1 MRKLIAVLIFFLLFL
16 VPSRADDVVAFRHY
30 TTADGLSSNQI
41 NAVYRDS
48 KGILWVG
55 TSAGLDRYDA
65 YRFNTYSEEDGLPGL
80 YVTRLSE
87 DTQGQIWLYTTQG
100 VACYSY
106 EQDRFLSPE
115 EGLRPM
121 GIRASAP
128 SLFGGSPDHSY
139 FWVAEDRVLSVYSA
153 AQKRVMTFSITAA
166 NTHSC
171 AYRSGCLYFVDA
183 DGLLRRANLQTG
195 LVETIQVPEEYRR
208 YVNRPDVLQLFVD
221 EANGLWISTGMY
233 GWVIHRSMNGTW
245 EKIDL
250 AAIAGASTGI
260 VNIAQDSSGN
270 IWVASSHLGV
280 FCIRH
285 DGPIRQIRHNP
296 DQSFSLPGDRVSAL
310 YIDKDD
316 IVWVGIG
323 KLGLSSYT
331 PWSQA
336 LLHFHIP
343 GADDIL
349 ALCETPDAVYVGS
362 NGTGLWKADRYDGEF
377 RPVPHAPNIV
387 SCLVLDG
394 AGDMWMG
401 SWGDGVIR
409 VDPSSGRIKARYT
422 SADGLL
428 TNSIMSLRPGK
439 DGQIYIGQYQGVV
452 QRLNPSTGEIV
463 TLFEDRSTNLRDL
476 SFVNDSTLVVTISVG
491 LVTMNPVTGER
502 KAGPVLP
509 EGMNAS
515 VLFQD
520 HQGILWIAGR
530 RGVWYWNPF
539 LDELTQLKE
548 ADGRPVQAA
557 TGATEDLFGRIW
569 ISTTHGMM
577 AIDRNGEESFIRHY
591 GTRDG
596 LGLSEFNARS
606 IITLRQGAVLAGTP
620 RGIAV
625 LHPQSGYSN
634 AFDAGIYLTSVDYA
648 GEDHNEVSRVPRLE
662 DSEMVITN
670 SMLPLSLY
678 FSCLDYTA
686 PEAVTYQYRIK
697 GFSDRWTTMSGNGV
711 RFSVL
716 PPGKYELRVRAC
728 NDQHIWSPY
737 IKSLT
742 LIVRPPWYRSTWAM
756 ILYMVVSFMVV
767 FWFLRLI
774 LRRRELAA
782 AMERMN
788 KEAEDQKKLVD
799 MKLTFFAGV
808 SHELRT
814 PLSLIINPLDEFVK
828 RYPQYREGFLE
839 TARNNA
845 GYLKELIDELLS
857 FRKMDAGGE
866 RMQYTRGNIVT
877 VAKDVFVSFQ
887 NIADKRRIDY
897 DFLAPDACV
906 EMAFDR
912 DKMTKVLRNLISN
925 AFKFTPDSGSITV
938 ELRRDGPA
946 LLIKVSDTG
955 PGVAAGER
963 ENVFKMFYQSESNAM
978 GGSGIGL
985 YLVDQYVRMHE
996 GTVKISDNAP
1006 HGAVFTLRI
1015 PIRTSEPSA
1024 AAPEAGFQDIKV
1036 PGKVNRLPGPTIL
1049 LVDDNAEFLDFLTA
1063 SLSERYQV
1071 LRASDGFMALDL
1083 LREKSVD
1090 LVISDVMMPNMDGME
1105 LCRAIKADVHT
1116 SHIPVILLT
1125 AKNGEEFQLEGLRQG
1140 ADDYVT
1146 KPFNMD
1152 ILLNRVEK
1160 LLSKVDAG
1168 EPTRVDVMPLDQQ
1181 FVKKAVRVVEEHM
1194 SNADFSVED
1203 LAASM
1208 NISRGYLYRKITAI
1222 TGKSAIEF
1230 IRTIRMKRAQQ
1241 LLAESQLQ
1249 IAEVAYQLGYH
1260 SPKTF
1265 AKHFRQVFGM
1275 SPSEYIRSWKAPTP
1289 EA

>member
-1 MRKLIAVLIFFLLFL
+1 MRKLITVLAAFLIILL
-16 VPSRADDVVAFRHY
+16 PLRAEKVVAFRHY
-30 TTADGLSSNQI
+30 TTAEGLSSNQI

-55 TSAGLDRYDA
+55 TGAGLDRYDA
-65 YRFNTYSEEDGLPGL
+65 YRFNVYTQEDGLPGL
-80 YVTRLSE
+80 YVTQLSE

-100 VACYSY
+100 IACYSY
-106 EQDRFLSPE
+106 EKDCFLTPE

-121 GIRASAP
+121 GIRVSAP
-128 SLFGGSPDHSY
+128 TLFGGSPDHAY
-139 FWVAEDRVLSVYSA
+139 FWVAEDSVLSVYSA
-153 AQKRVMTFSITAA
+153 AQKRVMTFSITRA
-166 NTHSC
+166 NAHSC
-171 AYRSGCLYFVDA
+171 AFRRGCLYFVDA
-183 DGLLRRANLQTG
+183 GGALCRANLLTG
-195 LVETIQVPEEYRR
+195 LLETIHVPDGFLR
-208 YVNRPDVLQLFVD
+208 YVSRPESLQLFVD
-221 EANGLWISTGMY
+221 EENGLWLYTGMD
-233 GWVIHRSMNGTW
+233 GWVIHRTVDGNW
-245 EKIDL
+245 EKMDL
-250 AAIAGASTGI
+250 SGMAGASTGI
-260 VNIAQDSSGN
+260 VDMAQDSGGN
-270 IWVASSHLGV
+270 IWVASSHMGL
-280 FCIRH
+280 FCLHH
-285 DGPIRQIRHNP
+285 DGSVRQIRHNP
-296 DQSFSLPGDRVSAL
+296 DQNFSLPGDRISAL
-310 YIDKDD
+310 YIDEDD

-349 ALCETPDAVYVGS
+349 SLCETPDAIYVGS

-377 RPVPHAPNIV
+377 RSVPNAPRIV
-387 SCLVLDG
+387 SCLVMDG
-394 AGDMWMG
+394 SGNMWLG
-401 SWGDGVIR
+401 SWNDGV
-409 VDPSSGRIKARYT
+409 VCMDPASGRVKAQYT
-422 SADGLL
+422 VADGLL

-452 QRLNPSTGEIV
+452 QRLNPATGEIV
-463 TLFEDRSTNLRDL
+463 TLFDDRSTNLRDL
-476 SFVNDSTLVVTISVG
+476 AFVNDSTLVVTISVG

-502 KAGPVLP
+502 KDGPVLP

-530 RGVWYWNPF
+530 RGVWYWNP
-539 LDELTQLKE
+539 LQDELVQLKE
-548 ADGRPVQAA
+548 SDGRPVRAA

-577 AIDRNGEESFIRHY
+577 AIDRKGDEAFIRHY

-606 IITLRQGAVLAGTP
+606 IITLRQGAVLSGTP
-620 RGIAV
+620 RGISV

-634 AFDAGIYLTSVDYA
+634 AFDAGIYLTSVVYA
-648 GEDHNEVSRVPRLE
+648 GEDHSEISRVPRLE
-662 DSEMVITN
+662 ETEMVITN
-670 SMLPLSLY
+670 AMLPLSLY

-697 GFSDRWTTMSGNGV
+697 GFSDRWTTMSGNSV

-742 LIVRPPWYRSTWAM
+742 LIVRPPWYRSTWAL
-756 ILYMVVSFMVV
+756 ILYVALFVTVV
-767 FWFLRLI
+767 FWFLRLV

-839 TARNNA
+839 TARSNA
-845 GYLKELIDELLS
+845 SYLKDLIDELLS
-857 FRKMDAGGE
+857 FRKMDTGGE
-866 RMQYTRGNIVT
+866 RMQYTQRDIVS
-877 VAKDVFVSFQ
+877 VLKDVFVCFQ
-887 NIADKRRIDY
+887 SIAEKRKINY
-897 DFLAPDACV
+897 AFLAQDSFV

-912 DKMTKVLRNLISN
+912 DKMTKTLRNLLSN
-925 AFKFTPDSGSITV
+925 AFKFTPDGGAIAV
-938 ELRRDGPA
+938 EVRRDGA
-946 LLIKVSDTG
+946 FLLIKVSDTG
-955 PGVAAGER
+955 PGIADGER
-963 ENVFKMFYQSESNAM
+963 ENVFKMFYQTESNAM

-996 GTVKISDNAP
+996 GTVGITENVP
-1006 HGAVFTLRI
+1006 HGAVFTIRI
-1015 PIRTSEPSA
+1015 PIRTEAPPAVAPA
-1024 AAPEAGFQDIKV
+1024 ASFQDIKV
-1036 PGKVNRLPGPTIL
+1036 SVKVNRLPGPTLL
-1049 LVDDNAEFLDFLTA
+1049 LVDDNAEFLDFLAA
-1063 SLSERYQV
+1063 SLSERYEV

-1083 LREKSVD
+1083 LREKPVD

-1105 LCRAIKADVHT
+1105 LCRAIKSDMHT

-1125 AKNGEEFQLEGLRQG
+1125 AKSAEEFQLEGLRQG

-1146 KPFNMD
+1146 KPFNME

-1160 LLSKVDAG
+1160 LIAKADP
-1168 EPTRVDVMPLDQQ
+1168 EPARLDVMPLDEQ
-1181 FVKKAVRVVEEHM
+1181 FVRKAVRVVEEHM

-1203 LAASM
+1203 LAGSM

-1222 TGKSAIEF
+1222 TGKSAIAF

-1249 IAEVAYQLGYH
+1249 VAEVAYQLGYH
-1260 SPKTF
+1260 SPKIF

-1275 SPSEYIRSWKAPTP
+1275 SPSEYIRSWKSPTP